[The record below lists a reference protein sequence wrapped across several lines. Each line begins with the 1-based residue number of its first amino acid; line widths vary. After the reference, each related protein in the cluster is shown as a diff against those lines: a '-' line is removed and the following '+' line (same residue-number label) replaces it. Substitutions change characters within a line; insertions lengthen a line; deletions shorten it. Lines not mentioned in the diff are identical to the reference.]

1 MNRTFSRKI
10 TLTTVAVLS
19 AVTLMS
25 ATPKAH
31 ADSNHAATYYKNG
44 QELVVPSNSKQNV
57 VLRGVRDGFNFKVK
71 SKKDAKSADYNK
83 GYYIGYVANIGAN
96 HVRLSMSTKSIP
108 DKFTKTLSFKVGTE
122 GYKDGIKNGTYK
134 FNENWS
140 KYENYAY
147 QIAYSKGNLQYLVAH
162 GKTTPKYKTTVIP
175 KVKAKTAPKTTTPVV
190 TKTTPTTAVT
200 PTTSK
205 VTPKV
210 TPKVNNDV
218 SNDPSSAQ
226 YRSKAEPILNDKQ
239 QRVRGVHDAKTQKS
253 RDIVYSGEKAYDN
266 SYFGYKNAIAHFTHK
281 KSDKF
286 TVTDK
291 KTYDYGYEKGTEAY
305 AYKISMKAKA
315 RAIKDFK
322 HNRVQTV
329 SHLEKTTSVGYR
341 QAYYYS
347 YLTYANAHHPKY
359 VTAKKTVF
367 THKHEAFKK
376 ANRVHKY
383 HKGHVFAVKGVSFDE
398 KGHVRY
404 RVGHSTYITT
414 SHHFIEF
421 GK

>member
-31 ADSNHAATYYKNG
+31 ADSNHTTTYYKNG
-44 QELVVPSNSKQNV
+44 QELVLPSNSKQND
-57 VLRGVRDGFNFKVK
+57 VLRGVRDGYNFKVK

-83 GYYIGYVANIGAN
+83 GYYIGYIANVGAN
-96 HVRLSMSTKSIP
+96 HVRLSMSNKSLP
-108 DKFTKTLSFKVGTE
+108 AKLTKTLSFKVGTE
-122 GYKDGIKNGTYK
+122 GYKDGLKNGTYK
-134 FNENWS
+134 FNKNWS

-147 QIAYSKGNLQYLVAH
+147 QLSYSKGNLQYLIAH
-162 GKTTPKYKTTVIP
+162 NKTQPKYKTVVVP
-175 KVKAKTAPKTTTPVV
+175 KKA
-190 TKTTPTTAVT
+190 
-200 PTTSK
+200 
-205 VTPKV
+205 
-210 TPKVNNDV
+210 KVNNDV
-218 SNDPSSAQ
+218 SSDPNSAQ
-226 YRSKAEPILNDKQ
+226 FRSKAEPILNDKQ
-239 QRVRGVHDAKTQKS
+239 QRVEGVHDAKTKKS

-266 SYFGYKNAIAHFTHK
+266 SYFGYKNAIAHFNHK
-281 KSDKF
+281 KPIKF

-291 KTYDYGYEKGTEAY
+291 KSYDYGYEKGTEAY

-347 YLTYANAHHPKY
+347 YVTYANAHHPKY

-383 HKGHVFAVKGVSFDE
+383 HKGHVFAVKGVNFDE

-414 SHHFIEF
+414 NHHFVEF

>member
-31 ADSNHAATYYKNG
+31 ADSNHTTTYYKNG
-44 QELVVPSNSKQNV
+44 QELVLPSNSKQND

-83 GYYIGYVANIGAN
+83 GYYIGYVANVGAN
-96 HVRLSMSTKSIP
+96 HVRLSMSDKSLP
-108 DKFTKTLSFKVGTE
+108 TKFTKTLSFKVGTE
-122 GYKDGIKNGTYK
+122 GYKDGVKNGTYK
-134 FNENWS
+134 FNKNWS

-147 QIAYSKGNLQYLVAH
+147 QIAYAKGNFQYLVAH
-162 GKTTPKYKTTVIP
+162 GKTTPKYKTTVVP
-175 KVKAKTAPKTTTPVV
+175 KTNKPVTTKTNTVTSTPKTTT
-190 TKTTPTTAVT
+190 TKVA
-200 PTTSK
+200 
-205 VTPKV
+205 
-210 TPKVNNDV
+210 KVNNNV
-218 SNDPSSAQ
+218 SSDPNSAQ

-239 QRVRGVHDAKTQKS
+239 QRVRGVHDAKTQKT

-266 SYFGYKNAIAHFTHK
+266 SYFGYKNAIAHFNHK
-281 KSDKF
+281 KPVKF

-291 KTYDYGYEKGTEAY
+291 KSYDYGYEKGTEAY

-347 YLTYANAHHPKY
+347 YVTYANAHHPKY

-383 HKGHVFAVKGVSFDE
+383 HKGHVFAVKGVNFDE

-414 SHHFIEF
+414 NHHFVEF